1 MSAPGEAE
9 AAVMSAPG
17 EAEAAV
23 IRQGMR
29 VEFETALD
37 GLDVDR
43 EMAAYLFFA
52 GASAFAQWTREQ
64 VSTMEAKLPP
74 HIRKAANR

>member
-1 MSAPGEAE
+1 
-9 AAVMSAPG
+9 MSAPG

-23 IRQGMR
+23 IRQGMGA
-29 VEFETALD
+29 EFETALD

-43 EMAAYLFFA
+43 EVAAFMFLY
-52 GASAFAQWTREQ
+52 GASAFASAMREQ
-64 VSTMEAKLPP
+64 VRAMEAKLPP